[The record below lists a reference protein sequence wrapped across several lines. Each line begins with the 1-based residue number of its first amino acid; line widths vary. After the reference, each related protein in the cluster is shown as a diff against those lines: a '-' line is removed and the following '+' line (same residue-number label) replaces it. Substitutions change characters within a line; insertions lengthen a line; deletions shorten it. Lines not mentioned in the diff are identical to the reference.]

1 MQSPAFGGGRMKKGR
16 TSAARPERLRN
27 AGMRTRTIAVAAI
40 VAAAL
45 ACPRPAPAATLTDN
59 DVRGGWIADVGG
71 QRVIYVLKV
80 RDGRISGI
88 YCSDCTNP
96 DEVAFL
102 QDGKVDASGIAFRVL
117 HVAGPGAP
125 YSEMV
130 RGRLENGRLVLTST
144 RERAPHAPAIVTSL
158 TREPRRTRNGL
169 AWPADQLAAA
179 RTAGG
184 PSAGA
189 TAELPSSPPPRP
201 AAQADGR
208 GRGLGAYV
216 PPGPNE
222 PLSPARIDGLWL
234 TGPGANGQHVTLHRV
249 ANQIL
254 GVICG
259 PCDNPFTVWPIDSGV
274 ISGDRGHTLTFNIVH
289 EDTAF
294 PGTTF
299 VAPFNT
305 EVTATLSKAEMHLRV
320 LREDNGTS
328 GEMTLLGPIRLSPT
342 R

>member
-1 MQSPAFGGGRMKKGR
+1 
-16 TSAARPERLRN
+16 
-27 AGMRTRTIAVAAI
+27 MRTRIVALAAI

-45 ACPRPAPAATLTDN
+45 AWPRPATAATLTDN

-71 QRVIYVLKV
+71 QRLIYVLKV

-96 DEVAFL
+96 NEVAFL
-102 QDGKVDASGIAFRVL
+102 RDGKVEAGGIAFRVL
-117 HVAGPGAP
+117 HVAGPAAP

-130 RGRLENGRLVLTST
+130 RGKLENGRLVLTST
-144 RERAPHAPAIVTSL
+144 REGAPDAGATVTSL

-169 AWPADQLAAA
+169 PWPADQLAAA

-189 TAELPSSPPPRP
+189 TAEPPPPP
-201 AAQADGR
+201 AGGR
-208 GRGLGAYV
+208 GRGLGAYA

-222 PLSPARIDGLWL
+222 PLFPARIDGLWL
-234 TGPGANGQHVTLHRV
+234 TGPGTNGQHVTLHQV
-249 ANQIL
+249 ESQIL

-305 EVTATLSKAEMHLRV
+305 EVTATLSRAEMHLRV

-328 GEMTLLGPIRLSPT
+328 GEMTLLGPIRLSAT
-342 R
+342 Q

>member
-1 MQSPAFGGGRMKKGR
+1 MGRP
-16 TSAARPERLRN
+16 SAARNQLLRRT
-27 AGMRTRTIAVAAI
+27 GKRTRAVALAAI

-102 QDGKVDASGIAFRVL
+102 QDGKVEAGGIALRVL

-125 YSEMV
+125 YSEVV

-144 RERAPHAPAIVTSL
+144 REGEPHAPATMTSL

-169 AWPADQLAAA
+169 PWPADQLAAA

-189 TAELPSSPPPRP
+189 TAEPPSPPPPRP
-201 AAQADGR
+201 AVPADGR
-208 GRGLGAYV
+208 GRDAGAYV

-222 PLSPARIDGLWL
+222 PLSPPRIDGLWL
-234 TGPGANGQHVTLHRV
+234 TGPGANSQHVTLHQV
-249 ANQIL
+249 GNQIL

-305 EVTATLSKAEMHLRV
+305 QVTATVSRAEMHLRV
-320 LREDNGTS
+320 LREDNGTT
-328 GEMTLLGPIRLSPT
+328 GEMTLLGPIRLIVT

>member
-1 MQSPAFGGGRMKKGR
+1 MDSPASGRCWTKMGR
-16 TSAARPERLRN
+16 TSAAL
-27 AGMRTRTIAVAAI
+27 GAI

-45 ACPRPAPAATLTDN
+45 SCPGPAPAATLIDN
-59 DVRGGWIADVGG
+59 DLRGGWIADVGG
-71 QRVIYVLKV
+71 QRLIYVLKV

-96 DEVAFL
+96 GGVAFL
-102 QDGKVDASGIAFRVL
+102 QDGKVEAGGIAFRVR
-117 HVAGPGAP
+117 HVAAPGAP

-144 RERAPHAPAIVTSL
+144 REGAPHGRATVTSL

-169 AWPADQLAAA
+169 PWPADQLAAA

-189 TAELPSSPPPRP
+189 TAEPPSPPPPRP
-201 AAQADGR
+201 AAPADGR

-216 PPGPNE
+216 PPGPSE
-222 PLSPARIDGLWL
+222 LLSPARIDGLWL
-234 TGPGANGQHVTLHRV
+234 TGPGANGQHVTLHQV
-249 ANQIL
+249 GNQIL

-274 ISGDRGHTLTFNIVH
+274 ISGDGGHTLTFNIVH

-305 EVTATLSKAEMHLRV
+305 EVTATLSRAEMHLRV

-328 GEMTLLGPIRLSPT
+328 GEMTLLGPIRLSAT

>member
-1 MQSPAFGGGRMKKGR
+1 
-16 TSAARPERLRN
+16 
-27 AGMRTRTIAVAAI
+27 MRTRVLTLAALVAASL
-40 VAAAL
+40 VCL
-45 ACPRPAPAATLTDN
+45 RPAIAAPLTDN
-59 DVRGGWIADVGG
+59 DVRGGWIADVNGH
-71 QRVIYVLKV
+71 RLIYVLKI
-80 RDGRISGI
+80 RDGRISGVF
-88 YCSDCTNP
+88 CSDCANP

-102 QDGKVDASGIAFRVL
+102 SDGKVDTGGIAFRVR
-117 HVAGPGAP
+117 HVAGPDAP
-125 YSEMV
+125 YFEDV
-130 RGRLENGRLVLTST
+130 RGRLENGRLILTTT
-144 RERAPHAPAIVTSL
+144 RAGAPSGRPTVTTL

-189 TAELPSSPPPRP
+189 TAEPPSPPQPRP
-201 AAQADGR
+201 VAPAGGR
-208 GRGLGAYV
+208 GRGAYV

-222 PLSPARIDGLWL
+222 TLSPARIDGLWL
-234 TGPGANGQHVTLHRV
+234 TGPGANGQHVTLHQV
-249 ANQIL
+249 GNQIL

-274 ISGDRGHTLTFNIVH
+274 IGGNRDDTLTFHIVH

-299 VAPFNT
+299 TAPFNT
-305 EVTATLSKAEMHLRV
+305 EVTATVSKTEMHLKV
-320 LREDNGTS
+320 FREDNGTT
-328 GEMTLLGPIRLSPT
+328 GEMTLLGPIRPEPA

>member
-1 MQSPAFGGGRMKKGR
+1 
-16 TSAARPERLRN
+16 
-27 AGMRTRTIAVAAI
+27 MRTRVFALAVIVAVAFACAPRAG
-40 VAAAL
+40 AA
-45 ACPRPAPAATLTDN
+45 PPTDD
-59 DVRGGWIADVGG
+59 DVRGGWIADVNG
-71 QRVIYVLKV
+71 QRLIYVLKI
-80 RDGRISGI
+80 RDGRMSGI
-88 YCSDCTNP
+88 FCSDCANP
-96 DEVAFL
+96 DDVAFVA
-102 QDGKVDASGIAFRVL
+102 DGTVHADGVAFRVL

-125 YSEMV
+125 YSESV
-130 RGRLENGRLVLTST
+130 TGRLENGRLILTSVRDGGSNDRPT
-144 RERAPHAPAIVTSL
+144 VTAF
-158 TREPRRTRNGL
+158 TREPRRIRNGL

-189 TAELPSSPPPRP
+189 TAAPPPPPAPRP
-201 AAQADGR
+201 AAPAGGR
-208 GRGLGAYV
+208 GRGAYV

-234 TGPGANGQHVTLHRV
+234 TGPGANGQHVTLHHV
-249 ANQIL
+249 GTQIL

-259 PCDNPFTVWPIDSGV
+259 PCDNPFTVWPIDNGAISGV
-274 ISGDRGHTLTFNIVH
+274 GHDTLTFHIVH

-305 EVTATLSKAEMHLRV
+305 EVTATVSKTEMHLNV
-320 LREDNGTS
+320 FREDNGTT
-328 GEMTLLGPIRLSPT
+328 GEMTLVGPMRPSAT

>member
-1 MQSPAFGGGRMKKGR
+1 
-16 TSAARPERLRN
+16 
-27 AGMRTRTIAVAAI
+27 MRTRAIALAAV

-45 ACPRPAPAATLTDN
+45 ACPRLAPAATLTDN

-88 YCSDCTNP
+88 YCSDCANP

-102 QDGKVDASGIAFRVL
+102 QDGKIDADGLAFRVR

-125 YSEMV
+125 YSETV
-130 RGRLENGRLVLTST
+130 RGRLENGRLLLTST
-144 RERAPHAPAIVTSL
+144 REGAPNTRATVTSL
-158 TREPRRTRNGL
+158 TREPRRIRNGL
-169 AWPADQLAAA
+169 LWPADQLAAA

-189 TAELPSSPPPRP
+189 TAEPPPPPQP
-201 AAQADGR
+201 AAPAAGR
-208 GRGLGAYV
+208 GRGLVAYV
-216 PPGPNE
+216 PPGLNE

-234 TGPGANGQHVTLHRV
+234 TGPGANGQHVTLHQV
-249 ANQIL
+249 GTQIL

-274 ISGDRGHTLTFNIVH
+274 ISGDGGRTLTFNIVH

-299 VAPFNT
+299 VAPFAT
-305 EVTATLSKAEMHLRV
+305 EVTATLSRTEMHLRV
-320 LREDNGTS
+320 FREDNGTT
-328 GEMTLLGPIRLSPT
+328 GEMTLLGPIHLTAT

>member
-1 MQSPAFGGGRMKKGR
+1 MEQ
-16 TSAARPERLRN
+16 LRST
-27 AGMRTRTIAVAAI
+27 GMSTGALALAAI
-40 VAAAL
+40 VAGAL
-45 ACPRPAPAATLTDN
+45 TCPRPATAATLTDN

-80 RDGRISGI
+80 RDGGISGI
-88 YCSDCTNP
+88 YCSDCANP

-102 QDGKVDASGIAFRVL
+102 QDGTVDASGIAFRVR

-130 RGRLENGRLVLTST
+130 QGRLENGRLVLTST
-144 RERAPHAPAIVTSL
+144 REGAPQARATVTSL

-169 AWPADQLAAA
+169 LWPADQLAAA

-189 TAELPSSPPPRP
+189 PAEPPSPPPAAP
-201 AAQADGR
+201 AGGR
-208 GRGLGAYV
+208 GRGTYV

-222 PLSPARIDGLWL
+222 PFSPARLDGLWL
-234 TGPGANGQHVTLHRV
+234 TGPGANGQHVTLHQV
-249 ANQIL
+249 GKEIL

-274 ISGDRGHTLTFNIVH
+274 ISGDGHTLTFNIVH

-305 EVTATLSKAEMHLRV
+305 EVTATLSRTEMHLRV
-320 LREDNGTS
+320 FREDNGTT
-328 GEMTLLGPIRLSPT
+328 GEMTLLGPIRSSAT

>member
-1 MQSPAFGGGRMKKGR
+1 
-16 TSAARPERLRN
+16 
-27 AGMRTRTIAVAAI
+27 MRTRFVILTAI

-45 ACPRPAPAATLTDN
+45 SCPRQAPAAPPMDN
-59 DVRGGWIADVGG
+59 DIRGGWIADVNG
-71 QRVIYVLKV
+71 QRLIYVLKV

-88 YCSDCTNP
+88 FCSDCADP
-96 DEVAFL
+96 DQVAFL
-102 QDGKVDASGIAFRVL
+102 TDGKVEPTGIAFRVM

-125 YSEMV
+125 YAEEIK
-130 RGRLENGRLVLTST
+130 GRLENGRLVLTSA
-144 RERAPHAPAIVTSL
+144 RAGAPDIRPAVTTL

-169 AWPADQLAAA
+169 TWPADQLAAA

-189 TAELPSSPPPRP
+189 TAEPPDAAPPRP
-201 AAQADGR
+201 AAPAAGR
-208 GRGLGAYV
+208 GRGAYV

-222 PLSPARIDGLWL
+222 SLTAARIDGLWL
-234 TGPGANGQHVTLHRV
+234 TGPGANGQHVTLHQVGRE
-249 ANQIL
+249 IR

-259 PCDNPFTVWPIDSGV
+259 PCDNPFTTWPIDSGA
-274 ISGDRGHTLTFNIVH
+274 IAGDTLTFNIVH

-305 EVTATLSKAEMHLRV
+305 EVTATVSKSEMHART
-320 LREDNGTS
+320 LREDNGAA
-328 GEMTLLGPIRLSPT
+328 GEITLLGPIRLRAKP
-342 R
+342 

>member
-1 MQSPAFGGGRMKKGR
+1 M
-16 TSAARPERLRN
+16 RPR
-27 AGMRTRTIAVAAI
+27 AVTLAVI
-40 VAAAL
+40 VTAVLAL
-45 ACPRPAPAATLTDN
+45 CVRAAPAATITDN
-59 DVRGGWIADVGG
+59 DVRGGWIADVES
-71 QRVIYVLKV
+71 QRLIYVLKV

-96 DEVAFL
+96 DAVAFV
-102 QDGKVDASGIAFRVL
+102 QDGKLEAEGITFRVR
-117 HVAGPGAP
+117 HVAGTGAP

-144 RERAPHAPAIVTSL
+144 REGAPSARATVTSF

-169 AWPADQLAAA
+169 TWPADQLAAA

-184 PSAGA
+184 PSTGA
-189 TAELPSSPPPRP
+189 TAEPPASPPPAAP
-201 AAQADGR
+201 AGGR
-208 GRGLGAYV
+208 GRGTYV

-234 TGPGANGQHVTLHRV
+234 TGPGANGQHVTLHQV
-249 ANQIL
+249 GNQIL

-274 ISGDRGHTLTFNIVH
+274 ITGERRDTLTFNIVH

-305 EVTATLSKAEMHLRV
+305 EVTATVSKSEMHARTR
-320 LREDNGTS
+320 REDNGTS
-328 GEMTLLGPIRLSPT
+328 GEMTLLGPIRSSAS

>member
-1 MQSPAFGGGRMKKGR
+1 LVSGSK
-16 TSAARPERLRN
+16 S
-27 AGMRTRTIAVAAI
+27 TRTVALAVI

-45 ACPRPAPAATLTDN
+45 ACPRPAAAATLADN

-96 DEVAFL
+96 DDVAFV
-102 QDGKVDASGIAFRVL
+102 QDGKVDAGGIAFRVL

-125 YSEMV
+125 YSEIV
-130 RGRLENGRLVLTST
+130 RGRLENGRLVLMST
-144 RERAPHAPAIVTSL
+144 REGAPGGRPTVTSL

-169 AWPADQLAAA
+169 SWPADQLAAA

-189 TAELPSSPPPRP
+189 TAEPPAPAPPRP
-201 AAQADGR
+201 AAPADGR
-208 GRGLGAYV
+208 GQGRGAYM

-222 PLSPARIDGLWL
+222 PLSPARVDGLWL
-234 TGPGANGQHVTLHRV
+234 TGPGANGQHVTLHQV
-249 ANQIL
+249 GNQIL
-254 GVICG
+254 GAICG

-274 ISGDRGHTLTFNIVH
+274 IGGDQSRTLTFNIVH

-305 EVTATLSKAEMHLRV
+305 EVTATLSRAEMHLHV

-328 GEMTLLGPIRLSPT
+328 GEMTLLGPIRLIPT

>member
-1 MQSPAFGGGRMKKGR
+1 
-16 TSAARPERLRN
+16 
-27 AGMRTRTIAVAAI
+27 
-40 VAAAL
+40 
-45 ACPRPAPAATLTDN
+45 LTDN

-71 QRVIYVLKV
+71 QRVYVLKV

-102 QDGKVDASGIAFRVL
+102 QDGKVEAGGIAFRVL

-130 RGRLENGRLVLTST
+130 RGRLENGRLTST
-144 RERAPHAPAIVTSL
+144 RERARRLATVTSL

-169 AWPADQLAAA
+169 SWPADQLAAA

-189 TAELPSSPPPRP
+189 TAEPRP
-201 AAQADGR
+201 R
-208 GRGLGAYV
+208 LHPGLRRRRTGVTGARRMCH
-216 PPGPNE
+216 
-222 PLSPARIDGLWL
+222 PARTSRCLRRDRRPLADR
-234 TGPGANGQHVTLHRV
+234 TGASGQHVTLHRV

-305 EVTATLSKAEMHLRV
+305 EVTATLSRAEMHLRV
-320 LREDNGTS
+320 LREDNGAS
-328 GEMTLLGPIRLSPT
+328 GEMALLIKATKPT
-342 R
+342 IVL